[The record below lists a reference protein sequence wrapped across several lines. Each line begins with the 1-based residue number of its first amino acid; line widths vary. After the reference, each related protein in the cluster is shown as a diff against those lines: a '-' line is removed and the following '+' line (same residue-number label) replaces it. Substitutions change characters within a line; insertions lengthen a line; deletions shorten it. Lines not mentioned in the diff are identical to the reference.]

1 LRPRAGLRAIKAHGY
16 LAAIWSIEDVQTVRP
31 DLSDVQC
38 RAVLRER
45 GRREDAET
53 GINWDV
59 VSTVADDLF
68 PPSGE

>member
-1 LRPRAGLRAIKAHGY
+1 ME
-16 LAAIWSIEDVQTVRP
+16 IWSLGNKPPFARSEASWPGLKSWPRRP
-31 DLSDVQC
+31 WVELISA
-38 RAVLRER
+38 RWILPKR

-68 PPSGE
+68 PRSGE